1 MPVGRHRDRGTTW
14 QAIQAAAPA
23 RPSLAMLGCSSRVS
37 LPGGNFASQHCKGA
51 ANANSAV
58 GHARRVRA
66 AHRCHWPRNWQNC
79 FHQPSYSATLKHL
92 DSALDSGARTGAAG
106 GRYPGPGLRPAV
118 PTMLAPKAVYG
129 PQAPVAR
136 AQEPVCAMA
145 WPKTAAVRP
154 ARRTS
159 LYLPRDRRPARRKC
173 VSFPR
178 DRQGPSQGPS
188 TFSQGPPGTV
198 VLWVSKF

>member
-1 MPVGRHRDRGTTW
+1 MHSWWTDEPELHFLSE
-14 QAIQAAAPA
+14 APKA
-23 RPSLAMLGCSSRVS
+23 CIKRRKRESKACLCKQRNHQSKSKKHKH
-37 LPGGNFASQHCKGA
+37 NFLF
-51 ANANSAV
+51 
-58 GHARRVRA
+58 
-66 AHRCHWPRNWQNC
+66 
-79 FHQPSYSATLKHL
+79 FHQPSCSATLKHL

-106 GRYPGPGLRPAV
+106 GWYPGPGLRPAV
-118 PTMLAPKAVYG
+118 PTVLAPKAVYG

-145 WPKTAAVRP
+145 WPKTAAVRR
-154 ARRTS
+154 ARRAS
-159 LYLPRDRRPARRKC
+159 LYFPRDRRPTRRTY

-188 TFSQGPPGTV
+188 TFSRGPPGTV